1 MRGNMT
7 TVKEEKKVRHTWQG
21 PLSVAVDDAVITA
34 YDARYG
40 ETEYQYQLDGR
51 GLLPRATPQLQP
63 GGRGIDRWTYV
74 LLADE
79 ALFLLAN
86 EVQAE
91 QDFVEVDLRGD
102 VRLFSALVEPDDHL
116 AADHREDQQDWPRLN
131 FPRTFWETRES
142 GS

>member
-1 MRGNMT
+1 M
-7 TVKEEKKVRHTWQG
+7 
-21 PLSVAVDDAVITA
+21 L
-34 YDARYG
+34 
-40 ETEYQYQLDGR
+40 